1 MKKRRSRNDEP
12 LLIAA
17 MVAILLVLAVG
28 VYFATRSRSNP
39 PASPPAKPVL
49 TTAPPPAKPQLKTKT
64 WIHGVCTTNAP
75 GNGTC
80 KQANYSGDGG
90 IAFSQKYDNSVINYR
105 YNDVMK
111 QCKEAMS
118 MCGRNFQNQGACC
131 GNSECE
137 NKTKEN
143 CIGKNCEWKELGC
156 NTGLLV

>member
-1 MKKRRSRNDEP
+1 MKKRRSKKDEP

-17 MVAILLVLAVG
+17 IVAILLVLAVG
-28 VYFATRSRSNP
+28 VYFATRSRS
-39 PASPPAKPVL
+39 KPY
-49 TTAPPPAKPQLKTKT
+49 TPAPPPAKPQLKTKT
-64 WIHGVCTTNAP
+64 WIHGVCTKNDP

-80 KQANYSGDGG
+80 KQANYSDGG
-90 IAFSQKYDNSVINYR
+90 IAFSQKYDNSVTNYT

-111 QCKEAMS
+111 QCKDAMIT
-118 MCGRNFQNQGACC
+118 CGQNFRNQGACC

-143 CIGKNCEWKELGC
+143 CIGNCQWKDLGC